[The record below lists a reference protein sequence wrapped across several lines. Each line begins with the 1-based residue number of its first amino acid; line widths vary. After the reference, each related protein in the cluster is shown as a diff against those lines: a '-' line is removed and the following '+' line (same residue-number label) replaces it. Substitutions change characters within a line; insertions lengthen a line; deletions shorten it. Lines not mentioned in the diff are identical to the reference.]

1 MGTRDKSGNGVSV
14 PDQVDIPAHPVN
26 EASRLSIPPAGPFLS
41 IDSGPHQGRI
51 YRDSGH
57 IAIAGPDL
65 AGRPHANVIVF
76 APPMIHSA
84 NRTFDIGRVVS
95 SNPVANGLELV
106 QQVAARQIRAQLSF
120 PLEGILRYEVV
131 DWQGL
136 IPDDVIVTATSGADE
151 RFYGLGEKFNGLDQ
165 TGKFVDI
172 LTFDNPG
179 PKGDRS
185 YKVAP
190 WFISTRGYGF
200 HFDSTARCKFDMRT
214 ASTGSYSITNQA
226 STLRFN
232 AVYGPKLVD
241 VLTRYTGMTGRPVLP
256 PAWAFGPWI
265 SADIWRTGGEIR
277 YAVTKFRERGIP
289 ASAFVFDSPWEV
301 AYNDFEFNQRQFE
314 RPAQLEGQMFQGFTN
329 VTELM
334 TFFRENGLKV
344 ICWMAPFV
352 NVSSNDESVPGQN
365 LGRAKNY
372 AAGASGRFFVRE
384 SPNGPPLVVPWWK
397 GRGSPI
403 DFTNQEARDWLTAQL
418 QNLLAASE
426 VATKSGKEPAIG
438 GFKTDDGEVGN
449 GTNTYIPDTASY
461 SGGRTGREFVNGYC
475 LEYHKT
481 IYNVL
486 GAAGVIFARSGFTG
500 TQAFGGGWAGD
511 NDPNFGADNGLPSV
525 IVAGLSAAMS
535 GYSIWG
541 HDIGGYENQNFS
553 PISPSDLFMRWTQF
567 GCFSPI
573 MQMHRQVDP
582 ANLRQYPWGYAQ
594 TGESIDSNRALG
606 NYRFYAAL
614 HTRLF
619 PYLYTYAKQ
628 SQEIGLPIL
637 RPVVLLHQDDS
648 KVRSVEHTYYFGR
661 DLLVAP
667 ILEPA
672 TTQRRVYLPEGTW
685 FDFWTNEQHAGKQDL
700 TWHNPGQPA
709 EPQSKIPVFVRSG
722 AIVPLIL
729 GESPMTLCDPNY
741 INNPALNTWDGGIE
755 VSIYPSGVS
764 SLTMFDGTII
774 DCVVAAGT
782 SITIRS
788 STPRRVLLRIH
799 TPRPATVRLNGSVL
813 AEAASPTAFDSATA
827 AWRFD
832 ATLAFVL
839 VKFPQP
845 SGIVSVAL

>member
-1 MGTRDKSGNGVSV
+1 MGTRENSRDGISV
-14 PDQVDIPAHPVN
+14 PDESEISVYPVN
-26 EASRLSIPPAGPFLS
+26 EAPRLSMPPAGSFLP

-51 YRDSGH
+51 YQDSGH

-65 AGRPHANVIVF
+65 AGGAHANVITF
-76 APPMIHSA
+76 APPVIHSA

-95 SNPVANGLELV
+95 SNPVANGLEIV
-106 QQVAARQIRAQLSF
+106 QEVGTQQIRAQLTF

-136 IPDDVIVTATSGADE
+136 IPDRVVVSAASESDE
-151 RFYGLGEKFNGLDQ
+151 HFYGLGEKFNALDQ
-165 TGKFVDI
+165 TGKLVDI

-179 PKGDRS
+179 SKGDRS
-185 YKVAP
+185 YKVTP

-200 HFDSTARCKFDMRT
+200 HFDSTARCRFDLRRT
-214 ASTGSYSITNQA
+214 LMASYSLTNQA
-226 STLRFN
+226 STLKFN
-232 AVYGPKLVD
+232 VVYGPKLGD
-241 VLTRYTGMTGRPVLP
+241 VLTRYTGMTGRPALP
-256 PAWAFGPWI
+256 PPWAFGPWI

-277 YAVTKFRERGIP
+277 YAVTKFRERGIS

-301 AYNDFEFNQRQFE
+301 AYNDFDFNKRQFE
-314 RPAQLEGQMFQGFTN
+314 KPARLESQMFDGFAN
-329 VTELM
+329 VAEMM
-334 TFFRENGLKV
+334 TFLRENGLKV
-344 ICWMAPFV
+344 ICWMTPFV

-372 AAGASGRFFVRE
+372 AAGADGRFFVRE

-403 DFTNQEARDWLTAQL
+403 DFTKKEARDWLTAQL
-418 QNLLAASE
+418 QHLLAASE

-461 SGGRTGREFVNGYC
+461 SDGRSGREFVNGYC
-475 LEYHKT
+475 LEYHRT
-481 IYNVL
+481 VYSVL
-486 GAAGVIFARSGFTG
+486 GAAGTIFARSGFAG

-511 NDPNFGADNGLPSV
+511 NEPNFGSENGLPSV
-525 IVAGLSAAMS
+525 IIAGLSAAMS

-541 HDIGGYENQNFS
+541 HDIGGYENQHFS
-553 PISPSDLFMRWTQF
+553 PVSPSDLFMRWTQF

-582 ANLRQYPWGYAQ
+582 ANLRHYPWGYAQ
-594 TGESIDSNRALG
+594 ADESTENNRALD
-606 NYRFYAAL
+606 NYRFYASL

-628 SQEIGLPIL
+628 SQDTGLPIL
-637 RPVVLLHQDDS
+637 RPLVLLHQDDS
-648 KVRSVEHTYYFGR
+648 KALGVEHTYYFGR

-667 ILEPA
+667 IFEPT

-685 FDFWTNEQHAGKQDL
+685 FDFWTNEQHAGKQDV
-700 TWHNPGQPA
+700 TWHNPTQPA

-729 GESPMTLCDPNY
+729 GESVVTLCDPNY
-741 INNPALNTWDGGIE
+741 INNTALNTWDGGIE

-764 SLTMFDGTII
+764 SFTMFDGTII
-774 DCVVAAGT
+774 DCVEAAT
-782 SITIRS
+782 TMVTIRS
-788 STPRRVLLRIH
+788 AVSRRVVLRIH
-799 TPRPATVRLNGSVL
+799 APRPATVRLDGTVL
-813 AEAASPTAFDSATA
+813 TEVASAAAFDAATA
-827 AWRFD
+827 GWRFD
-832 ATLAFVL
+832 AAPAFVL

-845 SGIVSVAL
+845 SGIVSITL